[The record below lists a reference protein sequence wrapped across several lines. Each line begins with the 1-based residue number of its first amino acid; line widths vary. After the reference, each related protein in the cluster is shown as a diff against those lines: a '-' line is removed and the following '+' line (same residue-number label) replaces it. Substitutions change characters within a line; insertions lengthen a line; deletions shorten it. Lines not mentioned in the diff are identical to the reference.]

1 VHDRHPDFAGVV
13 EKLAAEGFGTLA
25 EVIEAELTA
34 DDLEELGLDVDEAE
48 KFTAAFAAAT
58 APPVVQL
65 STWLAELDLADS
77 LKKFEAEGFT
87 TLLEVVEA
95 ELTEDDLK
103 ELGLGMK
110 ARKLIA
116 IELTKL
122 QETAAAAVRIL
133 ESLFTCLSLRQTQGH
148 CVTFNCLCH

>member
-1 VHDRHPDFAGVV
+1 MV
-13 EKLAAEGFGTLA
+13 EKLAAEGFGTLD

-34 DDLEELGLDVDEAE
+34 DDLDELGLTADEAE

-77 LKKFEAEGFT
+77 LEKFEAEGFT
-87 TLLEVVEA
+87 TLPEVVEA

-116 IELTKL
+116 IELAKL
-122 QETAAAAVRIL
+122 QEAAVAVRHSASPIPL
-133 ESLFTCLSLRQTQGH
+133 LAFPPGRRHNTTLWQL
-148 CVTFNCLCH
+148 

>member
-1 VHDRHPDFAGVV
+1 M
-13 EKLAAEGFGTLA
+13 
-25 EVIEAELTA
+25 IEAELTA
-34 DDLEELGLDVDEAE
+34 DDLDELGLTADEAE

-77 LKKFEAEGFT
+77 LEKFEAEGFT
-87 TLLEVVEA
+87 TLPEIVEA

-110 ARKLIA
+110 ARKLIT
-116 IELTKL
+116 IELAKL
-122 QETAAAAVRIL
+122 QEAAVAVRHSASHSPSLLSPDADTTLWQLYADL
-133 ESLFTCLSLRQTQGH
+133 ESVFTGVGDYGRDEE
-148 CVTFNCLCH
+148 CHDASNSDG